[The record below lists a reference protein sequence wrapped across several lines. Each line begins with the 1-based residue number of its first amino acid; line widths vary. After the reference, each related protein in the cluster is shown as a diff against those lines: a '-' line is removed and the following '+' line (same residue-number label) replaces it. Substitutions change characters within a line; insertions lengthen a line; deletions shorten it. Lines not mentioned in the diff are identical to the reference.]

1 MVDSAALLEFIRQI
15 NNKSLMNN
23 FSMRFLNG
31 LKELVERFRCWQD
44 AIKESLIEEQEVKVL
59 DSEFSEDEQAI
70 TLRFYDI
77 IDD

>member
-1 MVDSAALLEFIRQI
+1 MVGSAALSEFIREI
-15 NNKSLMNN
+15 NYKSWMNN
-23 FSMRFLNG
+23 YSMRFLNG
-31 LKELVERFRCWQD
+31 VKEIFERFRCWQD

>member
-1 MVDSAALLEFIRQI
+1 
-15 NNKSLMNN
+15 
-23 FSMRFLNG
+23 MRFLNG
-31 LKELVERFRCWQD
+31 VKEILERFRCWQD

-77 IDD
+77 LDD